1 MIQEETIEKSSTG
14 FWGRNDCEDRSQ
26 MALDKFPVFFNDTNH
41 IARTEQVLG
50 IVSDFFKIKK
60 GVYINHRVGTKK
72 SGPFTAIKIDG
83 PVFPN
88 GMKQVEK
95 DMAFYTPLEN
105 LGVKIVYNKGTNSYL
120 FHIR

>member
-1 MIQEETIEKSSTG
+1 MIQEETIEKASTG

-41 IARTEQVLG
+41 ISRTEQVLG
-50 IVSDFFKIKK
+50 IVSNFFRIKK
-60 GVYINHRVGTKK
+60 GVYINHRVGTKN
-72 SGPFTAIKIDG
+72 SGPFTAIKVDD

-88 GMKQVEK
+88 GMKQSQK
-95 DMAFYTPLEN
+95 DEVFYTPLEQ

-120 FHIR
+120 FHIH